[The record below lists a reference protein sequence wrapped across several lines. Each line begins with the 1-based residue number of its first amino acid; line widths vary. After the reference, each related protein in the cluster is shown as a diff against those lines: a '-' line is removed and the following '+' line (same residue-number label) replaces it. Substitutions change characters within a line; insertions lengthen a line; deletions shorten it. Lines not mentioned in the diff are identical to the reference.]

1 MSCLV
6 RSGLVAPH
14 VACLR
19 CIATAYAFDL
29 VAVSDSLNYVHGSE
43 NKMHGHLEICFD
55 AEALIPFPKAT
66 ITKKRGRKAK
76 SRACVC
82 IDNVSTL

>member
-1 MSCLV
+1 M
-6 RSGLVAPH
+6 APH

-29 VAVSDSLNYVHGSE
+29 VAMSDSLDYVYGSE
-43 NKMHGHLEICFD
+43 DKMHGHLEICFD
-55 AEALIPFPKAT
+55 AEALIPFPTKT

-76 SRACVC
+76 SRLCV
-82 IDNVSTL
+82 L